1 MVCRSVPSASLFHHF
16 YELRIN
22 FGGGEAGREKSN
34 ATLPRNSDRV
44 RLDARGIQTPDL
56 EATSRCRCRIP
67 FPNRALRGG
76 KKKRPIKLPR
86 VYIPAFYPT
95 TYCAR
100 KEQNQNY
107 INDIPLKSKNIH
119 EGEGKKGKR
128 NLPVNLLPSILG

>member
-22 FGGGEAGREKSN
+22 FGGGEA
-34 ATLPRNSDRV
+34 RNPTPPSPE
-44 RLDARGIQTPDL
+44 IQTALDL
-56 EATSRCRCRIP
+56 MHVVSKHRILRQHPVAVVASR
-67 FPNRALRGG
+67 FPTALSAVE

-128 NLPVNLLPSILG
+128 NLPVNLLPSILR

>member
-1 MVCRSVPSASLFHHF
+1 MHVVSKHRILRQHPVAVVASQPRS
-16 YELRIN
+16 
-22 FGGGEAGREKSN
+22 
-34 ATLPRNSDRV
+34 PRW
-44 RLDARGIQTPDL
+44 
-56 EATSRCRCRIP
+56 
-67 FPNRALRGG
+67 

-128 NLPVNLLPSILG
+128 NLPVNLLPSILR